1 MEVFVTLVE
10 AIVCEWPRSHCHQ
23 LTRDSVQGRGQSRW
37 RVSPKRCCSVKGTKS
52 GSDHKR
58 YDSEKNKT
66 VDVCVCVLKQ
76 KALRYVL
83 ENYLVQ
89 KKY

>member
-1 MEVFVTLVE
+1 M
-10 AIVCEWPRSHCHQ
+10 CEWPRSHCHQ

-37 RVSPKRCCSVKGTKS
+37 RYLLRDVVLWKGTKS

-83 ENYLVQ
+83 GNYLVQ